1 MAVLR
6 LRRLLAALLALCA
19 VAGAAQ
25 AQYPSR
31 PIRVLIPQPPGGAND
46 NIARVIGPPLGD
58 ALGQPL
64 IVENRPGANG
74 NLAMEIVA
82 KAPPD
87 GYTLLLGAD
96 AQIVVNPH
104 FYSQL
109 SFDTMRDL
117 APVASL
123 VNTQMVLAANPA
135 LPVKNL
141 QEFIDYAR
149 RARPPLAYGSIG
161 NGSLHHLVME
171 MLKQRAQIDLLHVP
185 FKGGGPA
192 TIALLAGEI
201 SVAFGGNSVTG
212 HVRAGKLRALA
223 VAGKQRSAAFP
234 DVPRLAEFYPGFE
247 VTPWLALFAPA
258 GVPGPVMAR
267 LREATNTLLADPGM
281 AERIRRVGGL
291 EPYVSTPDE
300 FAALLRAEYARY
312 GEIVKAVGAKID

>member
-31 PIRVLIPQPPGGAND
+31 PVRVLIPQPPGGAND

-312 GEIVKAVGAKID
+312 GEIVKMVGAKID